1 MADDVNAFTDLA
13 GEVAARDHQIH
24 LLREAHLRIVDE
36 NKTLASQLNQQLN
49 AKQGAQRRAEAAEKA
64 LQELERKYV
73 ALKVHADALVDKL
86 RSLGIG

>member
-24 LLREAHLRIVDE
+24 LLREANLRLVDE

-49 AKQGAQRRAEAAEKA
+49 AKQGAQRRAEQAEKRVQELA
-64 LQELERKYV
+64 RENELLQSHASAMMRKLQEL
-73 ALKVHADALVDKL
+73 
-86 RSLGIG
+86 G